1 MMIETFYKTNNVEV
15 RSTYE
20 EVLSAYQLW
29 FRLTNQLCNDEGFEG
44 FTAHDFCVP
53 DLFLRSVECHIQ
65 RVSGFRQFKEQ
76 CLISPDNTIPFALRT
91 DHEHGS
97 ALFNRFNDISKSALT
112 SLGIDPI
119 RFGNPPFGFAKAV
132 FSILKIHH
140 EAKLNGLVG
149 YSQLWALENQFD
161 EILFVCSLPVADCGR
176 IPFYEAPAIPP
187 YWIPITGTEAI
198 DLFNTHNTKMRKR
211 E

>member
-76 CLISPDNTIPFALRT
+76 CLISPDNTIPFAPK
-91 DHEHGS
+91 
-97 ALFNRFNDISKSALT
+97 NR
-112 SLGIDPI
+112 P
-119 RFGNPPFGFAKAV
+119 
-132 FSILKIHH
+132 
-140 EAKLNGLVG
+140 
-149 YSQLWALENQFD
+149 
-161 EILFVCSLPVADCGR
+161 
-176 IPFYEAPAIPP
+176 
-187 YWIPITGTEAI
+187 
-198 DLFNTHNTKMRKR
+198 
-211 E
+211 